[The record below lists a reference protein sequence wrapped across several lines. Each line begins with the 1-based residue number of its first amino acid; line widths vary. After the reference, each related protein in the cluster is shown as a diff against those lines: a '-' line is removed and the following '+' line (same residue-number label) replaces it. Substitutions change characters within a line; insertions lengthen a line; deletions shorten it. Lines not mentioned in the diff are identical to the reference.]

1 MPHDHPHRHAETR
14 PEVPGP
20 GHNGARRQ
28 PAAWQMPSTA
38 SGAATPA
45 EPDFDLVEKSFC
57 ELALVASDATS
68 FLRLAGV
75 PFVTRRGDGPVLRL
89 LSYRIEHEAEVGA
102 IAPGLDAAD
111 PVYHPLPG
119 ARVNRRQRLWFVYH
133 SVEGLKELSLA
144 EARGLPE
151 LLKP

>member
-1 MPHDHPHRHAETR
+1 MPHDHPHHHVEPVLET
-14 PEVPGP
+14 PGP

-28 PAAWQMPSTA
+28 PAAWQAPSSS
-38 SGAATPA
+38 SGASTPA

-75 PFVTRRGDGPVLRL
+75 PFVTRRGDEPVLRL

-102 IAPGLDAAD
+102 IAPGLGAAD

-133 SVEGLKELSLA
+133 SVEGVTELSLA

-151 LLKP
+151 LLRP